1 MGFVFKQ
8 EVSKPKISSY
18 QKLKQEVDTLEQTL
32 TAMIERPHS
41 QEAKGLKQ
49 VFKIKHDLE

>member
-1 MGFVFKQ
+1 MGFAFKQ
-8 EVSKPKISSY
+8 EVVKPKISGY
-18 QKLKQEVDTLEQTL
+18 QKLKQEVETLEQTL